1 MDMTPEDEEFTRIEM
16 ESRIKQEAVK
26 YTLAKENNFK
36 VYTAKAWIG
45 LTEQEIEEI
54 KHKCVDNMTWDLTLD
69 ETKFAQAI
77 EAKLK
82 EINRCD

>member
-36 VYTAKAWIG
+36 VHTAKAWIG

>member
-1 MDMTPEDEEFTRIEM
+1 MTPEDEEFTRIER
-16 ESRIKQEAVK
+16 ESKIKQETVK
-26 YTLAKENNFK
+26 HMLAKEKGFK
-36 VYTAKAWIG
+36 IYTVKPWIG
-45 LTEQEIEEI
+45 LVEQEIEEI

-82 EINRCD
+82 EKNSRD